1 MKWQALIVAGVL
13 SAASAVAQANSLSV
27 GLSGDAARF
36 EFQTTH
42 SGLGLSNAGTTY
54 SIVYNDDSDWILGG
68 RVEVFGAA
76 AAPGQ
81 GLHAGAG
88 IGVLYGD
95 AGNDADLLNIA
106 LTGNLRYVFP
116 EANRFALSG
125 QLILAPDITSF
136 MDSEGY
142 TDWSVQGEYE
152 LTREAH
158 LFFGYRDIE
167 VDVDNGPDVDFESGF
182 YAGVSIQ
189 F

>member
-1 MKWQALIVAGVL
+1 MKWQALWVAGVL
-13 SAASAVAQANSLSV
+13 SVVSAVAHANSLTV

-36 EFQTTH
+36 EFQTMH
-42 SGLGLSNAGTTY
+42 SGLGLSNANTTY

-88 IGVLYGD
+88 VGALYGD
-95 AGNDADLLNIA
+95 IDDDDLLAIA

-116 EANRFALSG
+116 EANRFAVSG
-125 QLILAPDITSF
+125 QLLLAPEITSF

-142 TDWSVQGEYE
+142 VDWSVQGEYE

-167 VDVDNGPDVDFESGF
+167 VDVERGPDVDFESGF
-182 YAGVSIQ
+182 YAGVSIR